1 MTVNRKQSPTSNRNM
16 NAKSSPGR
24 TRLGERLDI
33 YLLNPYTGFPIM
45 LLCFAALFAAS
56 FLLGKPVSNWLG
68 LGLDYLVQAFES
80 WAAAHALPL
89 MLTSLI
95 SNGIFRG
102 IGSALAFF
110 PQMLIFYVFYSAM
123 NDTGYAAR
131 IAHIMHSPMSRLNMQ
146 GDAFAC
152 LFLGYSCN
160 VPAVVATRDIPRRL
174 DRFIMMLV
182 STFTPCSARF
192 GVILYIAAA
201 FFSPLTATLI
211 MTGLIALSWLVSAL
225 VAYIIKASFPRSES
239 LDIKLTLPPLHRPQ
253 PQHVLKSA
261 LVRTLDFLNKIK
273 NVVIISAVV
282 VWFLSSFPSGRGFEE
297 SYIALIGQAME
308 PLGRLAGL
316 NWQLIVAL
324 LLGFFAKETTL
335 ATLGV
340 LYHTS
345 EGLGNLSAILASH
358 ISPLVGLTFLV
369 IFMFYTPCLATVTTI
384 RRESQSILFAAFS
397 IVISLLLA
405 FVLGTA
411 IYQSGRM
418 LMILFG

>member
-1 MTVNRKQSPTSNRNM
+1 MPYNSWMDDKYGSDQAAPENTQVR
-16 NAKSSPGR
+16 
-24 TRLGERLDI
+24 RLDS

-56 FLLGKPVSNWLG
+56 FILGKPVSNWLG
-68 LGLDYLVQAFES
+68 LMLDNLVQSFGR
-80 WAAAHALPL
+80 WAAVVNLPWL
-89 MLTSLI
+89 ITSLI

-110 PQMLIFYVFYSAM
+110 PQMLIFYVFYSAI

-131 IAHIMHSPMSRLNMQ
+131 IAHIMHTPMARLNMQ

-160 VPAVVATRDIPRRL
+160 VPAVLATRDIPRRL

-201 FFSPLTATLI
+201 FFTPLAATLI
-211 MTGLIALSWLVSAL
+211 MTSLIALSWLISAL
-225 VAYIIKASFPRSES
+225 VAYAIKASFPRSES
-239 LDIKLTLPPLHRPQ
+239 LDIKLTLPPLHHPQ
-253 PQHVLKSA
+253 ISHVAKSA
-261 LVRTLDFLNKIK
+261 LIRTLDFLNKIK

-282 VWFLSSFPSGRGFEE
+282 VWFLSSFPAGVGFTG
-297 SYIALIGQAME
+297 SYIAMIGRVLE
-308 PLGRLAGL
+308 PLGHLVGL

-335 ATLGV
+335 STLGV
-340 LYHTS
+340 LYHAS
-345 EGLGNLSAILASH
+345 EGLGNLSSILAAH
-358 ISPLVGLTFLV
+358 ISPLVGLSFLV
-369 IFMFYTPCLATVTTI
+369 IYMFYTPCLATVTTI
-384 RRESQSILFAAFS
+384 RQESQSTLFAAFS
-397 IVISLLLA
+397 IAISLLLA
-405 FVLGTA
+405 FVLGTLV
-411 IYQSGRM
+411 YQSGRLLLM
-418 LMILFG
+418 LMT